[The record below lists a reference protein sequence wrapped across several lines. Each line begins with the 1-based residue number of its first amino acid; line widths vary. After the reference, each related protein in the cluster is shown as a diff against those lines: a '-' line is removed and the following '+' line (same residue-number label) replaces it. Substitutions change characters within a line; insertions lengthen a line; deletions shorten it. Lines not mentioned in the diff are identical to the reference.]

1 MCNTGGKITRVSAS
15 HAVWHRL
22 YFGNSKSGVSE
33 RLAERLLA
41 LKRVKAVNLME
52 NKGVFLAKVKFFVGA
67 EPKDAA
73 AYISKGLD
81 GEYGKVIE
89 G

>member
-1 MCNTGGKITRVSAS
+1 MCNTGGKVTSVSAS
-15 HAVWHRL
+15 HAVWHRF
-22 YFGNSKSGVSE
+22 YFGNPKSCVSE
-33 RLAERLLA
+33 RLADRLLA

-67 EPKDAA
+67 EPKDAT

-81 GEYGKVIE
+81 GDYGTVIE